1 MNFLS
6 IFFLFLERL
15 EDIKKFN
22 KANEKIFIIS
32 RFVDHYTN
40 NEKVL

>member
-1 MNFLS
+1 M
-6 IFFLFLERL
+6 
-15 EDIKKFN
+15 DIKKVN
-22 KANEKIFIIS
+22 KADEKIFIIS

>member
-6 IFFLFLERL
+6 LFFSFLERL
-15 EDIKKFN
+15 IDTKKFK
-22 KANEKIFIIS
+22 KADEKIFIIS

>member
-6 IFFLFLERL
+6 LFSSFLERL
-15 EDIKKFN
+15 LDTKKFN
-22 KANEKIFIIS
+22 KADEKIFIIS